1 MTTKLS
7 LTFLFLLLLSTLHSQ
22 TIIHGTVTDSENSPI
37 PYATVYLSKTTMGVL
52 ANQFGVYTLTIPPNG
67 TYEMIASCVGY
78 HSRSQIINANGSNK
92 NINIRLRVKTIELK
106 EVVVQGKD
114 RNRQLNYELFLK
126 NFIGRTMNSPMC
138 KIENPKDLIIYRT
151 SNDSNLIAYSKK
163 PLIIENS
170 GLGYKI
176 IYDLK
181 NFNHNLKTKHLRFS
195 GDYYFQD
202 IAIGKRQY
210 YKVHRNRLIAYYGSR
225 MHFLRAL
232 FADLLAQEN
241 FLMINTKRDS
251 ATNYWIT
258 ADTLTVQ
265 KFRHSQNADSI
276 TLFHDRPIEIKY
288 SDNHP
293 ELFPLPH
300 VYRPGTYTSR
310 IYFADTVSIYRN
322 GFYPEYFGLSWGG
335 NMSFDRIAE
344 LLPYDFIPKPP
355 KN

>member
-1 MTTKLS
+1 MIKRLLIIIQLFIG
-7 LTFLFLLLLSTLHSQ
+7 LTGFAQ
-22 TIIHGTVTDSENSPI
+22 TSITGIVTDNANSPI
-37 PYATVYLSKTTMGVL
+37 PYATVFLSKTTVGVL
-52 ANQFGVYTLTIPPNG
+52 ANQFGVYTINIPQNG

-92 NINIRLRVKTIELK
+92 NINIQLRIKTIELK

-126 NFIGRTMNSPMC
+126 NFIGRTINSPMC
-138 KIENPKDLIIYRT
+138 KIENPKELIIYRT

-163 PLIIENS
+163 PLIVENS

-181 NFNHNLKTKHLRFS
+181 SFKYNLKNRHLRFS

-210 YKVHRNRLIAYYGSR
+210 HKIQRNRLIAYYGSR

-232 FADLLAQEN
+232 FSDSVSHEN

-251 ATNYWIT
+251 ATNYWVKADTIT
-258 ADTLTVQ
+258 AHN
-265 KFRHSQNADSI
+265 FRHSQNADSI
-276 TLFHDRPIEIKY
+276 MLYHDRPIQIKY

-322 GFYPEYFGLSWGG
+322 GYYPEYFGLSWGG

-344 LLPYDFIPKPP
+344 LLPYDFVPKPL